1 MQAAAKAGRSAAEP
15 AAAAAAGEAAAAATL
30 TLPVDEADADS
41 STIFVKN
48 LAFATEDAALKKHF
62 KAAAKAAGA
71 GVAPLLV
78 YHTIMCTCADCFQP
92 SDARPQLHAVQR
104 VSLV

>member
-1 MQAAAKAGRSAAEP
+1 MQAAVKAGRPAAET

-30 TLPVDEADADS
+30 TMPVDEADADS

-62 KAAAKAAGA
+62 EAAAKAAGA
-71 GVAPLLV
+71 GLASLLRHRPMCAPR
-78 YHTIMCTCADCFQP
+78 CAPRCAP
-92 SDARPQLHAVQR
+92 M
-104 VSLV
+104 